1 MAQRFVAATLKDLA
15 AEGRLR
21 QLNQELP
28 LQLKHLRHVRIMYMD
43 DLGQLAVVSP
53 QPDVASAEPKP
64 YVPGWFAALV
74 RPQLPVRAVKV
85 VTAEQANPII
95 VGEPFDE
102 IAEAWQDFSALA
114 IVWLSLN
121 ALILAV
127 LYVVLG
133 RVLDPLAHLSKGML
147 NLEEGHYGTRLEPP
161 KVKNL
166 PSSPNA
172 STRLPARS
180 IRRARRTAGFI
191 ASSSPYKSKNGAPSP
206 TRCTTR
212 RDRACSV
219 SPPMPHRSR
228 TSSISCPMSAPA
240 KFPAASARF
249 CRLPS
254 G

>member
-15 AEGRLR
+15 AKGRLR

-53 QPDVASAEPKP
+53 QPEVASAEPKP

-74 RPQLPVRAVKV
+74 RPQLPGRAVKV
-85 VTAEQANPII
+85 VTAEQANPILI

-147 NLEEGHYGTRLEPP
+147 RH
-161 KVKNL
+161 
-166 PSSPNA
+166 
-172 STRLPARS
+172 
-180 IRRARRTAGFI
+180 
-191 ASSSPYKSKNGAPSP
+191 
-206 TRCTTR
+206 
-212 RDRACSV
+212 
-219 SPPMPHRSR
+219 
-228 TSSISCPMSAPA
+228 
-240 KFPAASARF
+240 AA
-249 CRLPS
+249 
-254 G
+254 